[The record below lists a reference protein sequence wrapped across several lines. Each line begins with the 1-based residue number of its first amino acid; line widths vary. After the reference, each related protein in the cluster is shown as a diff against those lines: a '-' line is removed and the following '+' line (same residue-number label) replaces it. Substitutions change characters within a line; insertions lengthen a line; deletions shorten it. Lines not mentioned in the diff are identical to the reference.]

1 MADIFGRVAELSAE
15 KRELLER
22 LVREEGTDFP
32 TSLMLPRAAS
42 ASGVPLSFAQERLWF
57 LDQLLPSRP
66 VYNTSASVR
75 ISGKLNHHALERT
88 LNEIV
93 RRHEAL
99 RTTFQVVDDQ
109 PVQIITPPTETPLDV
124 VDLQGL
130 SPELREPRA
139 LKLASDEARRPFD
152 LEAGPLFRSTLIR
165 LDADEHIL
173 LLTMHL
179 IVSDGWSIGI
189 LTHEMS
195 TLYEAF
201 SNDKPSPLPEL
212 NIQYADFALWQ
223 RQWLQG
229 DALQSQLSYW
239 KQQLDG
245 APPVLELPS
254 DRPRPP
260 VPTFEGA
267 TAPFVLSKELSDSI
281 EELSRQEGLTLFMTL
296 LAAFDTLLLRYS
308 GQSDVVVGSPIANRN
323 RSEIEGLI
331 GFFTNTLALRTDL
344 SGNPTFRELMAR
356 VRDVALDA
364 FAHQD
369 LPFERL
375 VEEIQPDR
383 DLSRTPLVQVMFAL
397 QNAPVSNLELTSLTL
412 APMKLTTG
420 VATFDMTIQVWETDE
435 ALAGSFEYNTDLFD
449 GTTIS
454 RMTGHLET
462 LLQGIVNDP
471 DQKLS
476 DLPLLTDSEKQ
487 QILVEWNDTKTEY
500 PSDKCIH
507 QLFEQQVA
515 RSPDAIA
522 IVYDDQQLSY
532 GELNRRANQLAH
544 YLRTLGVG
552 PEVPVGVCMER
563 SIDVVVAILGTLKA
577 GGAYV
582 PLDPQ
587 YPKERLDF
595 MIRDA
600 RIQTV
605 LTIERLAD
613 GLPATKTTVK
623 RVDSD
628 EELGD
633 HERTNP
639 VQSASCDNLAYI
651 IHTSGSTGQP
661 KGVAVTHQNLV
672 HSTTAR
678 FTYYSGTPTSFLLLS
693 PFTFDSSVAGMFWTL
708 CTGGTLVIPKERF
721 ESEPSALA
729 ELIARYRI
737 THLLSV
743 PPLYGA
749 ILTHAL
755 SEIRPPVLES
765 LRAPI
770 VAGEACPVD
779 LVDRHYEFNTKATL
793 FNEYGPTEATVWC
806 CAYRCSPIHDRS
818 TVPIGRPISNTQ
830 IHILDDR
837 LLPVPSGVQGELH
850 IAGVGLARGYLN
862 RPDQTAEKFIPNPF
876 SQEPGSRLYDTGD
889 IARYLPDGNIE
900 FLGRAD
906 QQVKIRGYR
915 IELGEVEAAIGQH
928 PAAQEV
934 VALAR
939 EDDPLDKRLVA
950 YLVSDRFGPLPTI
963 TELRG
968 YLQQKLP
975 EYMIPSHFVMLEALP
990 LTPNGK
996 IDRKALPPPDETRP
1010 DLREGYL
1017 APRSPIEEILAE
1029 IWRSI
1034 LHLAEVGVHD
1044 NFFELGGHSLLAT
1057 QVASRIQAVLKTE
1070 LPLRALFETPTIAEL
1085 ASSVEGVWREGEDLV
1100 LPTIVKQ
1107 RRPVSLPLSFA
1118 QERLWFLDQ
1127 LLPGRSVYNVPASIR
1142 ISGKLN
1148 HHALE
1153 RTLNEIVRR
1162 HEALRTT
1169 FQVVDDQP
1177 VQIITPPT
1185 ETPLDVV
1192 DLQGLSPELRE
1203 SRALKLASDEARRP
1217 FDLEAGPLLRST
1229 LIRLDADEHILLLT
1243 MHHIVSDGWS
1253 IGILTHEMSTLY
1265 EAFSNDK
1272 PSPLPELNIQY
1283 ADFAL
1288 WQRQWLQG
1296 DVLQSQLSYWKQ
1308 QLDGAPPVLELPS
1321 DRPRPPVESFEGA
1334 TAPFV
1339 LSKELPDSIEEL
1351 SRQEGLTLFMTLL
1364 AAFDTLLLR
1373 YSGQSDVVVG
1383 SPIANRNRSEI
1394 EGLIG
1399 FFVNTLALR
1408 TDLSG
1413 NPTFRELMARV
1424 RDVALDAFAH
1434 QDLPFERLV
1443 EEIQPDRQL
1452 SHSPLIQV
1460 GLALHNTPRHKE
1472 RPTAFDLSELD
1483 VPTSKFDL
1491 TLHAW
1496 ETDTGLSGL
1505 WEYNTDLFDG
1515 TTISRMTGH
1524 LETLLQGIVNDPD
1537 QKLSDLPLLTD
1548 SEKQQILVEW
1558 NDTKTEYPSDKC
1570 IHQLFEQQVARSPDA
1585 IAIVYDDQ
1593 QLSYGELNRR
1603 ANQLA
1608 HYLRTLGV
1616 GPEVPVGVCMERSID
1631 VVVAI
1636 LGTLK
1641 AGGAYVPLDPQYPKE
1656 RLDFMIRDAR
1666 IQTVLTLERLA
1677 DGLSGRDIDLVAMD
1691 TEWDKISR
1699 LTPQTSVSSA
1709 VPANLAYIIYTSGS
1723 TGRPKGVLIAHRGVS
1738 NLSRF
1743 RSQALDTSSDTRVL
1757 QFASLSFDGSIWEI
1771 LSTLMA
1777 GATLVLPPSESPSS
1791 TTNLE
1796 GLLYNQSVS
1805 TAALPPSILAF
1816 IDPSSLDGLHTLVS
1830 VGERCSADLDSRL
1843 SVVRHFY
1850 NGYGPTEITIVAC
1863 LGKSRGTRGRPPP
1876 IGWPIS
1882 NTQIHILDDRLLP
1895 VPSGVQ
1901 GELHI
1906 AGVGLARGYLNRPD
1920 QTAEKFIPN
1929 PFSQDPGA
1937 RLYKSGDIARYLP
1950 DGNIE
1955 FLGRA
1960 DQQVKI
1966 RGYRIELGEVE
1977 AAIGQHPAVQEVV
1990 ALAREDD
1997 PLDRR
2002 LVAYVVPHSTA
2013 QDRSIRQP
2021 SGGLHGDYVSRWQV
2035 VFEETYGQRP
2045 NHQAT
2050 DFDTTGWNSS
2060 YDGLPIP
2067 EEQMREWTDATVE
2080 RILSLKPDRVL
2091 EIGCG
2096 TGLILLRVAP
2106 HCAQYV
2112 GTDFSEAALDNLRQL
2127 LDDPALHL
2135 SHVSTL
2141 HRTADDFEGIEAGSF
2156 DTVVINSVAQ
2166 YFPDIDYLSR
2176 VIEGTINAL
2185 RPGGSIFLGDV
2196 RSLPLLEALHTSIQL
2211 HRPPPSMPID
2221 ILNQR
2226 IQKGIEQEEELV
2238 VDPSFFS
2245 SLKLKLPQI
2254 KHVHVQP
2261 KRGSFLNE
2269 LNLFRYD
2276 VVLRVGVDPTPH
2288 MDQTWIDW
2296 RTDNLTLDTL
2306 LRTLSDDGPETL
2318 GIRSVP
2324 NARLSSETRAMTVLN
2339 GDIPPEHDTVGDLR
2353 QAVENDTDESGI
2365 DPEDIWALGQRL
2377 PYVVDIS
2384 WASSRPDGSFDVLF
2398 RKRSTSPV
2406 DNTPSFLEDTPG
2418 PKATLANNPLKGA
2431 ETRTFVPQLRA
2442 FLKEKLPE
2450 YMIPSHFTILDTLPL
2465 TAHGKV
2471 DRQALPSPD
2480 ETRPDLEQSFV
2491 APSTPVETALAE
2503 IWAQALNINRVGIHD
2518 NFFDLGGHSLSAT
2531 QVISRVRSTLNID
2544 LPLQNLFQEPTVS
2557 SFAEQIRRR
2566 EQTPG
2571 RIDATLRLGRRIQLM
2586 TEDQIGEAVRQYN
2599 KRT

>member
-1 MADIFGRVAELSAE
+1 MTADIRAELALHRREILAYVRQLESGAVNLMTPLVPGE
-15 KRELLER
+15 KGSPVL
-22 LVREEGTDFP
+22 
-32 TSLMLPRAAS
+32 
-42 ASGVPLSFAQERLWF
+42 LSFAQERLWF
-57 LDQLLPSRP
+57 LDQILPDRS
-66 VYNTSASVR
+66 VYNMPASIR

-99 RTTFQVVDDQ
+99 RTTFQVDDDQ

-130 SPELREPRA
+130 SPELRESRA

-165 LDADEHIL
+165 LDAYEHIL
-173 LLTMHL
+173 LLTMHH

-260 VPTFEGA
+260 VESFEGA
-267 TAPFVLSKELSDSI
+267 TVPFVLSKELSDSI
-281 EELSRQEGLTLFMTL
+281 
-296 LAAFDTLLLRYS
+296 
-308 GQSDVVVGSPIANRN
+308 
-323 RSEIEGLI
+323 
-331 GFFTNTLALRTDL
+331 
-344 SGNPTFRELMAR
+344 
-356 VRDVALDA
+356 
-364 FAHQD
+364 
-369 LPFERL
+369 
-375 VEEIQPDR
+375 
-383 DLSRTPLVQVMFAL
+383 
-397 QNAPVSNLELTSLTL
+397 
-412 APMKLTTG
+412 K
-420 VATFDMTIQVWETDE
+420 
-435 ALAGSFEYNTDLFD
+435 
-449 GTTIS
+449 
-454 RMTGHLET
+454 
-462 LLQGIVNDP
+462 
-471 DQKLS
+471 
-476 DLPLLTDSEKQ
+476 
-487 QILVEWNDTKTEY
+487 
-500 PSDKCIH
+500 
-507 QLFEQQVA
+507 
-515 RSPDAIA
+515 
-522 IVYDDQQLSY
+522 
-532 GELNRRANQLAH
+532 
-544 YLRTLGVG
+544 
-552 PEVPVGVCMER
+552 
-563 SIDVVVAILGTLKA
+563 
-577 GGAYV
+577 
-582 PLDPQ
+582 
-587 YPKERLDF
+587 
-595 MIRDA
+595 
-600 RIQTV
+600 
-605 LTIERLAD
+605 
-613 GLPATKTTVK
+613 
-623 RVDSD
+623 
-628 EELGD
+628 
-633 HERTNP
+633 
-639 VQSASCDNLAYI
+639 
-651 IHTSGSTGQP
+651 
-661 KGVAVTHQNLV
+661 
-672 HSTTAR
+672 
-678 FTYYSGTPTSFLLLS
+678 
-693 PFTFDSSVAGMFWTL
+693 
-708 CTGGTLVIPKERF
+708 
-721 ESEPSALA
+721 
-729 ELIARYRI
+729 
-737 THLLSV
+737 
-743 PPLYGA
+743 
-749 ILTHAL
+749 
-755 SEIRPPVLES
+755 
-765 LRAPI
+765 
-770 VAGEACPVD
+770 
-779 LVDRHYEFNTKATL
+779 
-793 FNEYGPTEATVWC
+793 
-806 CAYRCSPIHDRS
+806 
-818 TVPIGRPISNTQ
+818 
-830 IHILDDR
+830 
-837 LLPVPSGVQGELH
+837 
-850 IAGVGLARGYLN
+850 
-862 RPDQTAEKFIPNPF
+862 
-876 SQEPGSRLYDTGD
+876 
-889 IARYLPDGNIE
+889 
-900 FLGRAD
+900 
-906 QQVKIRGYR
+906 
-915 IELGEVEAAIGQH
+915 
-928 PAAQEV
+928 
-934 VALAR
+934 
-939 EDDPLDKRLVA
+939 
-950 YLVSDRFGPLPTI
+950 
-963 TELRG
+963 
-968 YLQQKLP
+968 
-975 EYMIPSHFVMLEALP
+975 
-990 LTPNGK
+990 
-996 IDRKALPPPDETRP
+996 
-1010 DLREGYL
+1010 
-1017 APRSPIEEILAE
+1017 
-1029 IWRSI
+1029 
-1034 LHLAEVGVHD
+1034 
-1044 NFFELGGHSLLAT
+1044 
-1057 QVASRIQAVLKTE
+1057 
-1070 LPLRALFETPTIAEL
+1070 
-1085 ASSVEGVWREGEDLV
+1085 
-1100 LPTIVKQ
+1100 
-1107 RRPVSLPLSFA
+1107 
-1118 QERLWFLDQ
+1118 
-1127 LLPGRSVYNVPASIR
+1127 
-1142 ISGKLN
+1142 
-1148 HHALE
+1148 
-1153 RTLNEIVRR
+1153 
-1162 HEALRTT
+1162 
-1169 FQVVDDQP
+1169 
-1177 VQIITPPT
+1177 
-1185 ETPLDVV
+1185 
-1192 DLQGLSPELRE
+1192 
-1203 SRALKLASDEARRP
+1203 
-1217 FDLEAGPLLRST
+1217 
-1229 LIRLDADEHILLLT
+1229 
-1243 MHHIVSDGWS
+1243 
-1253 IGILTHEMSTLY
+1253 
-1265 EAFSNDK
+1265 
-1272 PSPLPELNIQY
+1272 
-1283 ADFAL
+1283 
-1288 WQRQWLQG
+1288 
-1296 DVLQSQLSYWKQ
+1296 
-1308 QLDGAPPVLELPS
+1308 
-1321 DRPRPPVESFEGA
+1321 
-1334 TAPFV
+1334 
-1339 LSKELPDSIEEL
+1339 EL

-1443 EEIQPDRQL
+1443 KEIQPDR
-1452 SHSPLIQV
+1452 
-1460 GLALHNTPRHKE
+1460 
-1472 RPTAFDLSELD
+1472 DLSRTPLVQVMFALQNASDSSLRIGSLD
-1483 VPTSKFDL
+1483 LSQVHVSSETSKFDL

-1677 DGLSGRDIDLVAMD
+1677 DGLSGQDIDLVAMD

-1723 TGRPKGVLIAHRGVS
+1723 TGTPKGVAICHRNVLSLLFGVTYIH
-1738 NLSRF
+1738 LDD
-1743 RSQALDTSSDTRVL
+1743 SQTTL
-1757 QFASLSFDGSIWEI
+1757 QMAPLSFDA
-1771 LSTLMA
+1771 STFELWA
-1777 GATLVLPPSESPSS
+1777 P
-1791 TTNLE
+1791 
-1796 GLLYNQSVS
+1796 LLYGGKCVLYPYQALNPHDVDQILFRHRVDTLWLTASLFNSV
-1805 TAALPPSILAF
+1805 
-1816 IDPSSLDGLHTLVS
+1816 IDDVSLDLSDVRQLLVGGEALSASHVHQGLK
-1830 VGERCSADLDSRL
+1830 RL
-1843 SVVRHFY
+1843 PNTQII
-1850 NGYGPTEITIVAC
+1850 NGYGPTETTTFAC
-1863 LGKSRGTRGRPPP
+1863 CHHIPAQIEESTTSIP

-2503 IWAQALNINRVGIHD
+2503 IWAQVLNINRVGIHD

-2544 LPLQNLFQEPTVS
+2544 LPLQNLFQEPTIAGLAFRVS
-2557 SFAEQIRRR
+2557 HVDLLGLDLHNDTFSDIIDSIERLSEEEVKTLADEL
-2566 EQTPG
+2566 ENDL
-2571 RIDATLRLGRRIQLM
+2571 RI
-2586 TEDQIGEAVRQYN
+2586 
-2599 KRT
+2599 

>member
-1 MADIFGRVAELSAE
+1 MFQR
-15 KRELLER
+15 
-22 LVREEGTDFP
+22 
-32 TSLMLPRAAS
+32 LPRVS
-42 ASGVPLSFAQERLWF
+42 QRSEVIPLADRSWFSF
-57 LDQLLPSRP
+57 
-66 VYNTSASVR
+66 
-75 ISGKLNHHALERT
+75 
-88 LNEIV
+88 
-93 RRHEAL
+93 
-99 RTTFQVVDDQ
+99 
-109 PVQIITPPTETPLDV
+109 DV

-152 LEAGPLFRSTLIR
+152 LEAGPLLRSTLIR
-165 LDADEHIL
+165 LDAYEHIL
-173 LLTMHL
+173 LLTMHH

-229 DALQSQLSYW
+229 DVLQSQLSYW

-260 VPTFEGA
+260 VESFEGA

-281 EELSRQEGLTLFMTL
+281 KGLSRQEGLTLFMTL

-331 GFFTNTLALRTDL
+331 GFFVNTLVLRTDL

-397 QNAPVSNLELTSLTL
+397 QNAPVSNPELTDLILT
-412 APMKLTTG
+412 PVDLTTN
-420 VATFDMTIQVWETDE
+420 TSRFDLTVQVWETDE

-721 ESEPSALA
+721 ESEPSALVGH
-729 ELIARYRI
+729 IARHQV
-737 THLLSV
+737 THLATV
-743 PPLYGA
+743 PSLFGA
-749 ILTHAL
+749 ILADGL
-755 SEIRPPVLES
+755 NKPEPPVLES

-779 LVDRHYEFNTKATL
+779 LVDRHYEFNPKATL

-939 EDDPLDKRLVA
+939 EDDPLDK
-950 YLVSDRFGPLPTI
+950 
-963 TELRG
+963 
-968 YLQQKLP
+968 
-975 EYMIPSHFVMLEALP
+975 
-990 LTPNGK
+990 
-996 IDRKALPPPDETRP
+996 
-1010 DLREGYL
+1010 
-1017 APRSPIEEILAE
+1017 
-1029 IWRSI
+1029 
-1034 LHLAEVGVHD
+1034 
-1044 NFFELGGHSLLAT
+1044 
-1057 QVASRIQAVLKTE
+1057 
-1070 LPLRALFETPTIAEL
+1070 
-1085 ASSVEGVWREGEDLV
+1085 
-1100 LPTIVKQ
+1100 
-1107 RRPVSLPLSFA
+1107 
-1118 QERLWFLDQ
+1118 
-1127 LLPGRSVYNVPASIR
+1127 
-1142 ISGKLN
+1142 
-1148 HHALE
+1148 
-1153 RTLNEIVRR
+1153 
-1162 HEALRTT
+1162 
-1169 FQVVDDQP
+1169 
-1177 VQIITPPT
+1177 
-1185 ETPLDVV
+1185 
-1192 DLQGLSPELRE
+1192 
-1203 SRALKLASDEARRP
+1203 
-1217 FDLEAGPLLRST
+1217 
-1229 LIRLDADEHILLLT
+1229 
-1243 MHHIVSDGWS
+1243 
-1253 IGILTHEMSTLY
+1253 
-1265 EAFSNDK
+1265 
-1272 PSPLPELNIQY
+1272 
-1283 ADFAL
+1283 
-1288 WQRQWLQG
+1288 
-1296 DVLQSQLSYWKQ
+1296 
-1308 QLDGAPPVLELPS
+1308 
-1321 DRPRPPVESFEGA
+1321 
-1334 TAPFV
+1334 
-1339 LSKELPDSIEEL
+1339 
-1351 SRQEGLTLFMTLL
+1351 
-1364 AAFDTLLLR
+1364 
-1373 YSGQSDVVVG
+1373 
-1383 SPIANRNRSEI
+1383 
-1394 EGLIG
+1394 
-1399 FFVNTLALR
+1399 
-1408 TDLSG
+1408 
-1413 NPTFRELMARV
+1413 
-1424 RDVALDAFAH
+1424 
-1434 QDLPFERLV
+1434 
-1443 EEIQPDRQL
+1443 
-1452 SHSPLIQV
+1452 
-1460 GLALHNTPRHKE
+1460 
-1472 RPTAFDLSELD
+1472 
-1483 VPTSKFDL
+1483 
-1491 TLHAW
+1491 
-1496 ETDTGLSGL
+1496 
-1505 WEYNTDLFDG
+1505 
-1515 TTISRMTGH
+1515 
-1524 LETLLQGIVNDPD
+1524 
-1537 QKLSDLPLLTD
+1537 
-1548 SEKQQILVEW
+1548 
-1558 NDTKTEYPSDKC
+1558 
-1570 IHQLFEQQVARSPDA
+1570 
-1585 IAIVYDDQ
+1585 
-1593 QLSYGELNRR
+1593 
-1603 ANQLA
+1603 
-1608 HYLRTLGV
+1608 
-1616 GPEVPVGVCMERSID
+1616 
-1631 VVVAI
+1631 
-1636 LGTLK
+1636 
-1641 AGGAYVPLDPQYPKE
+1641 
-1656 RLDFMIRDAR
+1656 
-1666 IQTVLTLERLA
+1666 
-1677 DGLSGRDIDLVAMD
+1677 
-1691 TEWDKISR
+1691 
-1699 LTPQTSVSSA
+1699 
-1709 VPANLAYIIYTSGS
+1709 
-1723 TGRPKGVLIAHRGVS
+1723 
-1738 NLSRF
+1738 
-1743 RSQALDTSSDTRVL
+1743 
-1757 QFASLSFDGSIWEI
+1757 
-1771 LSTLMA
+1771 
-1777 GATLVLPPSESPSS
+1777 
-1791 TTNLE
+1791 
-1796 GLLYNQSVS
+1796 
-1805 TAALPPSILAF
+1805 
-1816 IDPSSLDGLHTLVS
+1816 
-1830 VGERCSADLDSRL
+1830 
-1843 SVVRHFY
+1843 
-1850 NGYGPTEITIVAC
+1850 
-1863 LGKSRGTRGRPPP
+1863 
-1876 IGWPIS
+1876 
-1882 NTQIHILDDRLLP
+1882 
-1895 VPSGVQ
+1895 
-1901 GELHI
+1901 
-1906 AGVGLARGYLNRPD
+1906 
-1920 QTAEKFIPN
+1920 
-1929 PFSQDPGA
+1929 
-1937 RLYKSGDIARYLP
+1937 
-1950 DGNIE
+1950 
-1955 FLGRA
+1955 
-1960 DQQVKI
+1960 
-1966 RGYRIELGEVE
+1966 
-1977 AAIGQHPAVQEVV
+1977 
-1990 ALAREDD
+1990 
-1997 PLDRR
+1997 R

-2211 HRPPPSMPID
+2211 HRSPPSMPID

-2226 IQKGIEQEEELV
+2226 IQRGIEQEEELV

-2269 LNLFRYD
+2269 FNLFRYD

-2503 IWAQALNINRVGIHD
+2503 IWAQVLNINRVGIHD

-2544 LPLQNLFQEPTVS
+2544 LPLQNLFQEPTIAGLA
-2557 SFAEQIRRR
+2557 F
-2566 EQTPG
+2566 
-2571 RIDATLRLGRRIQLM
+2571 RITSDPSTDRAALRSVEEKL
-2586 TEDQIGEAVRQYN
+2586 RQVE
-2599 KRT
+2599 RLSEEETRALLADSD

>member
-1 MADIFGRVAELSAE
+1 MSRSTGTASKVAHLSAE
-15 KRELLER
+15 KRRLLRLLTER
-22 LVREEGTDFP
+22 QSEVLSFRPSRRRRPNRT
-32 TSLMLPRAAS
+32 
-42 ASGVPLSFAQERLWF
+42 PLSFAQERLWF
-57 LDQLLPSRP
+57 LDQLLP
-66 VYNTSASVR
+66 
-75 ISGKLNHHALERT
+75 
-88 LNEIV
+88 
-93 RRHEAL
+93 
-99 RTTFQVVDDQ
+99 D
-109 PVQIITPPTETPLDV
+109 
-124 VDLQGL
+124 
-130 SPELREPRA
+130 
-139 LKLASDEARRPFD
+139 
-152 LEAGPLFRSTLIR
+152 
-165 LDADEHIL
+165 
-173 LLTMHL
+173 
-179 IVSDGWSIGI
+179 
-189 LTHEMS
+189 
-195 TLYEAF
+195 
-201 SNDKPSPLPEL
+201 
-212 NIQYADFALWQ
+212 
-223 RQWLQG
+223 
-229 DALQSQLSYW
+229 
-239 KQQLDG
+239 
-245 APPVLELPS
+245 
-254 DRPRPP
+254 
-260 VPTFEGA
+260 
-267 TAPFVLSKELSDSI
+267 
-281 EELSRQEGLTLFMTL
+281 
-296 LAAFDTLLLRYS
+296 
-308 GQSDVVVGSPIANRN
+308 
-323 RSEIEGLI
+323 
-331 GFFTNTLALRTDL
+331 
-344 SGNPTFRELMAR
+344 
-356 VRDVALDA
+356 
-364 FAHQD
+364 
-369 LPFERL
+369 
-375 VEEIQPDR
+375 
-383 DLSRTPLVQVMFAL
+383 
-397 QNAPVSNLELTSLTL
+397 
-412 APMKLTTG
+412 
-420 VATFDMTIQVWETDE
+420 
-435 ALAGSFEYNTDLFD
+435 
-449 GTTIS
+449 
-454 RMTGHLET
+454 
-462 LLQGIVNDP
+462 
-471 DQKLS
+471 
-476 DLPLLTDSEKQ
+476 
-487 QILVEWNDTKTEY
+487 
-500 PSDKCIH
+500 
-507 QLFEQQVA
+507 
-515 RSPDAIA
+515 
-522 IVYDDQQLSY
+522 
-532 GELNRRANQLAH
+532 
-544 YLRTLGVG
+544 
-552 PEVPVGVCMER
+552 
-563 SIDVVVAILGTLKA
+563 
-577 GGAYV
+577 
-582 PLDPQ
+582 
-587 YPKERLDF
+587 
-595 MIRDA
+595 
-600 RIQTV
+600 
-605 LTIERLAD
+605 
-613 GLPATKTTVK
+613 
-623 RVDSD
+623 
-628 EELGD
+628 
-633 HERTNP
+633 
-639 VQSASCDNLAYI
+639 
-651 IHTSGSTGQP
+651 
-661 KGVAVTHQNLV
+661 
-672 HSTTAR
+672 
-678 FTYYSGTPTSFLLLS
+678 
-693 PFTFDSSVAGMFWTL
+693 
-708 CTGGTLVIPKERF
+708 
-721 ESEPSALA
+721 
-729 ELIARYRI
+729 
-737 THLLSV
+737 
-743 PPLYGA
+743 
-749 ILTHAL
+749 
-755 SEIRPPVLES
+755 
-765 LRAPI
+765 
-770 VAGEACPVD
+770 
-779 LVDRHYEFNTKATL
+779 
-793 FNEYGPTEATVWC
+793 
-806 CAYRCSPIHDRS
+806 
-818 TVPIGRPISNTQ
+818 
-830 IHILDDR
+830 
-837 LLPVPSGVQGELH
+837 
-850 IAGVGLARGYLN
+850 
-862 RPDQTAEKFIPNPF
+862 
-876 SQEPGSRLYDTGD
+876 
-889 IARYLPDGNIE
+889 
-900 FLGRAD
+900 
-906 QQVKIRGYR
+906 
-915 IELGEVEAAIGQH
+915 
-928 PAAQEV
+928 
-934 VALAR
+934 
-939 EDDPLDKRLVA
+939 
-950 YLVSDRFGPLPTI
+950 
-963 TELRG
+963 
-968 YLQQKLP
+968 
-975 EYMIPSHFVMLEALP
+975 
-990 LTPNGK
+990 
-996 IDRKALPPPDETRP
+996 
-1010 DLREGYL
+1010 
-1017 APRSPIEEILAE
+1017 
-1029 IWRSI
+1029 
-1034 LHLAEVGVHD
+1034 
-1044 NFFELGGHSLLAT
+1044 
-1057 QVASRIQAVLKTE
+1057 
-1070 LPLRALFETPTIAEL
+1070 
-1085 ASSVEGVWREGEDLV
+1085 
-1100 LPTIVKQ
+1100 
-1107 RRPVSLPLSFA
+1107 
-1118 QERLWFLDQ
+1118 
-1127 LLPGRSVYNVPASIR
+1127 RSVYNVPASIR

-1217 FDLEAGPLLRST
+1217 FDLEAGPLFRST
-1229 LIRLDADEHILLLT
+1229 LIRLDAYEHILLLT

-1253 IGILTHEMSTLY
+1253 RGILTHEMSTLY

-1296 DVLQSQLSYWKQ
+1296 DALQSQLSYWKQ

-1321 DRPRPPVESFEGA
+1321 DRPRHPVPTFEGA

-1339 LSKELPDSIEEL
+1339 LPKELSDSIKGL

-1364 AAFDTLLLR
+1364 AAFDTLLLH

-1399 FFVNTLALR
+1399 FFVNTLVLR

-1424 RDVALDAFAH
+1424 RDVALGAFAH

-1452 SHSPLIQV
+1452 SYNPLFQIGFAVQNAPV
-1460 GLALHNTPRHKE
+1460 SSLRLTNLVLTPITSTTG
-1472 RPTAFDLSELD
+1472 TA
-1483 VPTSKFDL
+1483 KRDL
-1491 TLHAW
+1491 TLHTW

-1666 IQTVLTLERLA
+1666 IQTVLTIERLA
-1677 DGLSGRDIDLVAMD
+1677 DGLSGQDIDLVAMD

-1723 TGRPKGVLIAHRGVS
+1723 TGTPKGVAVEHRQVLNYS
-1738 NLSRF
+1738 TAVF
-1743 RSQALDTSSDTRVL
+1743 RDLDLYPCNTYALVQPLAVDSCVTVL
-1757 QFASLSFDGSIWEI
+1757 LASLLTGGSLHVVSEETASDPNALAHYFRTHPIDC
-1771 LSTLMA
+1771 LKVAPSHLTALQ
-1777 GATLVLPPSESPSS
+1777 GATSAKEIMPRLRLVIGGEASQWKWARSIQSS
-1791 TTNLE
+1791 TPHCTVFN
-1796 GLLYNQSVS
+1796 
-1805 TAALPPSILAF
+1805 
-1816 IDPSSLDGLHTLVS
+1816 H
-1830 VGERCSADLDSRL
+1830 
-1843 SVVRHFY
+1843 
-1850 NGYGPTEITIVAC
+1850 YGPTESTVGVLTFRVTPQDVSEYTSTPI
-1863 LGKSRGTRGRPPP
+1863 GRPIGNTEAYLLDTHFRSVP
-1876 IGWPIS
+1876 IGS
-1882 NTQIHILDDRLLP
+1882 QGRLSIGGAC
-1895 VPSGVQ
+1895 VT
-1901 GELHI
+1901 
-1906 AGVGLARGYLNRPD
+1906 RGYLNRPD

-1929 PFSQDPGA
+1929 PFSQEPGS
-1937 RLYKSGDIARYLP
+1937 RLYDTGDIARYLP

-1977 AAIGQHPAVQEVV
+1977 AAIGQHPAVANVV
-1990 ALAREDD
+1990 AILADGHADVARV
-1997 PLDRR
+1997 
-2002 LVAYVVPHSTA
+2002 VAYMTLLSSFAECVSPAGAAVLQA
-2013 QDRSIRQP
+2013 ELQN
-2021 SGGLHGDYVSRWQV
+2021 DYVSQWQAVFDAKYSQPARWSDPT
-2035 VFEETYGQRP
+2035 F
-2045 NHQAT
+2045 NLA
-2050 DFDTTGWNSS
+2050 GWNSS

-2156 DTVVINSVAQ
+2156 DTVVINSVAHC
-2166 YFPDIDYLSR
+2166 FPDIDYLSR

-2211 HRPPPSMPID
+2211 HRSPPSMPID

-2226 IQKGIEQEEELV
+2226 IQRGIEQEEELV

-2503 IWAQALNINRVGIHD
+2503 IWAQVLNINRVGIHD

-2544 LPLQNLFQEPTVS
+2544 LPLQNLFQEPTIAGLA
-2557 SFAEQIRRR
+2557 F
-2566 EQTPG
+2566 
-2571 RIDATLRLGRRIQLM
+2571 RITSDPSTDRAALRSVEEKL
-2586 TEDQIGEAVRQYN
+2586 RQVE
-2599 KRT
+2599 RLSEEETRALLADSD